1 MTDQNQ
7 DQNQDE
13 VPTGAGEAPQL
24 DTTDTGDNSDTT
36 DTAEGSDDSDTG
48 DNSDT
53 TDTAEGSDDSEL
65 PKDPLEKEVLDEA
78 SSTTNVEAGPEDW
91 EPSAPELQATQSSFQ
106 VTPADAQADPTEDL
120 DTTVPS
126 VVIVSRFIT
135 NVLKIAH
142 PASAEL
148 EVTSKQL
155 DAYRAHLGYV
165 YSVPAHLAEASVQHL
180 DILPKDV
187 QAAICLGA
195 IPDLTEEGN

>member
-7 DQNQDE
+7 DQDE
-13 VPTGAGEAPQL
+13 VQTGADEAPQL

-36 DTAEGSDDSDTG
+36 GS
-48 DNSDT
+48 
-53 TDTAEGSDDSEL
+53 AEGSDDSEL

-106 VTPADAQADPTEDL
+106 VTPADSEPADAPPTDAQADPTEDIS
-120 DTTVPS
+120 TTVPS

-187 QAAICLGA
+187 QEAICLGA
-195 IPDLTEEGN
+195 MSDLTEEGK

>member
-7 DQNQDE
+7 DQDE
-13 VPTGAGEAPQL
+13 VQTGAGEAPQL

-36 DTAEGSDDSDTG
+36 GSAEGS
-48 DNSDT
+48 
-53 TDTAEGSDDSEL
+53 ADSEL
-65 PKDPLEKEVLDEA
+65 PQDPLEKEVLDEA
-78 SSTTNVEAGPEDW
+78 SSTTNVEASPLDNVDAPSEADQDTDDEAPDEIEPEALD
-91 EPSAPELQATQSSFQ
+91 L
-106 VTPADAQADPTEDL
+106 EDIS
-120 DTTVPS
+120 TTVPS

-135 NVLKIAH
+135 NVLKTAH
-142 PASAEL
+142 PASVEL

-187 QAAICLGA
+187 QEAICLGA
-195 IPDLTEEGN
+195 ISDLTEEGN